1 MTGQE
6 FLEKYNREGKL
17 TIKFTKEI
25 DDTNSQWEENMM
37 ADVTNVYNENG
48 TIVIAIDSSNYI
60 DFNKTCQKPIW
71 FNNLT
76 GKNDATRDEFLSQE
90 EDNEDYD
97 DEFYVKSDNI
107 INIFSIV

>member
-6 FLEKYNREGKL
+6 FLEKYNREWKF

-25 DDTNSQWEENMM
+25 DDTDSQWEENMM

-60 DFNKTCQKPIW
+60 DFNKSCQKPIW
-71 FNNLT
+71 FNSLT
-76 GKNDATRDEFLSQE
+76 GKHNATREEFLKQE
-90 EDNEDYD
+90 EDQEDYD
-97 DEFYVKSDNI
+97 DEFYIRPQDI
-107 INIFSIV
+107 INVFSIV